1 VLKGF
6 YLSLYIGS
14 APAPRE
20 LMDALVSVQVTQTAG
35 NRNGFQL
42 QFSTAKLG
50 RVATDFA
57 PSGFLD
63 PLTRVQIVVTLA
75 GTPSILMDGLVSRQD
90 AAPSSEPGAGTLTL
104 TGEDISLSL
113 DLVDLSGL
121 PYPAMPI
128 EAQVALNL
136 IPLAAFGGI
145 PEIIPS
151 VFVDIP
157 NPLDKIAL
165 HIGTSF
171 AYIKYLA
178 GQVGYVFYVKPGP
191 NLGQNQVYWGP
202 EIRWG
207 EIQPALSINS
217 DAATNVES
225 LSFSYDGISATLFA
239 FMVQIPQTTFSIPV
253 PVPDVGIL
261 RPPLARRQP
270 IPFKLELL
278 KDSHRKGPIRAAGL
292 ALAKASQAADALT
305 GNGTLNVLR
314 YGRILQSRS
323 LVDVR
328 GAGSAYDGTYFVK
341 SVTHNIKRGEYKQSF
356 SLVREGLV
364 PLSRSVQV

>member
-6 YLSLYIGS
+6 YLSLYIGG

-20 LMDALVSVQVTQTAG
+20 LIDALVSVQVTQTAG

-42 QFSTAKLG
+42 QFSTAKLS
-50 RVATDFA
+50 RITTDFL

-75 GTPSILMDGLVSRQD
+75 GAQNILMDGLVSRQD
-90 AAPSSEPGAGTLTL
+90 IAPSNEPGAGTLTI
-104 TGEDISLSL
+104 TGEDVSLSL

-128 EAQVALNL
+128 EARVAIN
-136 IPLAAFGGI
+136 IAPLAGFGGI
-145 PEIIPS
+145 PEIIPT
-151 VFVDIP
+151 VFIDIP
-157 NPLDKIAL
+157 NPLERYAI
-165 HIGTSF
+165 HTGTSF
-171 AYIKYLA
+171 AYLKYMA
-178 GQVGYVFYVKPGP
+178 SQVGYVFYVTPGP
-191 NLGQNQVYWGP
+191 NLGENQVYWGP

-207 EIQPALSINS
+207 DVQPALSINS
-217 DAATNVES
+217 DASTNVES
-225 LSFSYDGISATLFA
+225 LTFGYDGVSATLFA
-239 FMVQIPQTTFSIPV
+239 FMVQIPETTFSIPI
-253 PVPDVGIL
+253 PVPNVGIL
-261 RPPLARRQP
+261 RPALAQREP
-270 IPFKLELL
+270 FPFKLQFL
-278 KDSHRKGPIRAAGL
+278 KDSHRLGPIRAAGL
-292 ALAKASQAADALT
+292 ALAKASQAADAVT

-328 GAGSAYDGTYFVK
+328 GAGLTYDGTYFVK

-364 PLSRSVQV
+364 PLTQQVQV